1 LENIWLVSTKIVNLQ
16 SGGEKMLYH
25 QCLKTMKAKLKF
37 DLNDF
42 DDRMAHMRC
51 VKATDMASILFEMT
65 TNARK
70 RITMGYD
77 GTDEYYR
84 GVDAVFEKLRE
95 LMEEHNIDIDELIR

>member
-1 LENIWLVSTKIVNLQ
+1 
-16 SGGEKMLYH
+16 
-25 QCLKTMKAKLKF
+25 MKAKLEF
-37 DLNDF
+37 NLDDF

-51 VKATDMASILFEMT
+51 VKATDMACVLFEMS
-65 TNARK
+65 TNTRK

-95 LMEEHNIDIDELIR
+95 LMIDHHIEIDELIR

>member
-1 LENIWLVSTKIVNLQ
+1 MTN
-16 SGGEKMLYH
+16 GGNAILLMKY
-25 QCLKTMKAKLKF
+25 LKTMKAKLEF

-51 VKATDMASILFEMT
+51 VKATDMASILFEMS

-84 GVDAVFEKLRE
+84 GVDAVFNKLYE
-95 LMEEHNIDIDELIR
+95 LMEEHNINVEELIR

>member
-1 LENIWLVSTKIVNLQ
+1 
-16 SGGEKMLYH
+16 
-25 QCLKTMKAKLKF
+25 MKAKLEF
-37 DLNDF
+37 DLDDF

-51 VKATDMASILFEMT
+51 VKSTDMASILFEMT

-84 GVDAVFEKLRE
+84 GVDTVFEKLRE